1 VKDILLERNR
11 PVLERLARSR
21 AMLAFDYDGVLAAL
35 ITDPEGAPMRRSTE
49 RLLAR
54 VATRWPC
61 AVVSGRSYAHVRR
74 LTHGIVPTV
83 VGNHGYE
90 LGRARPVPR
99 AVLDRVRGWRAVLEQ
114 ELEGKAVYFEDK
126 RSTLSVHYGF
136 GRRWRTVEVAVRRA
150 AGSLDGTRI
159 VQGKKVL
166 NLIPAGFPDKGDAV
180 RALLRRLRVDAA
192 LYAGDD
198 VTDED
203 AFAVGS
209 PLVVGVRVGSGR
221 SSAPYRLASQDRID
235 ELLEVL
241 LELRSV
247 STGAGTRSRRGVLD
261 RGTR

>member
-1 VKDILLERNR
+1 VKDLLLERNR

-54 VATRWPC
+54 VASRWPC
-61 AVVSGRSYAHVRR
+61 AVVSGRSYDHVCR
-74 LTHGIVPTV
+74 LTHGIVPMV

-99 AVLDRVRGWRAVLEQ
+99 AVLERVRGWRAALER
-114 ELEGKAVYFEDK
+114 ELEGKEVYFEDK

-136 GRRWRTVEVAVRRA
+136 GRHWRIVESAVRRA
-150 AGSLDGTRI
+150 AGSLEGTRI

-180 RALLRRLRVDAA
+180 RTLARRFRVDSA

-203 AFAVGS
+203 AFAVGA

-221 SSAPYRLASQDRID
+221 SIAPYRLASQERID

-241 LELRSV
+241 LELRSA
-247 STGAGTRSRRGVLD
+247 STGAEGRSC
-261 RGTR
+261 